1 MAVHDAGIL
10 PPQETGLGV
19 NSWYGKF
26 HMEMYWWHAAHWA
39 LWGRPEILE
48 KSLSHLNADDAAGRG
63 DGQARRVRRA

>member
-1 MAVHDAGIL
+1 MAVHDANSY

-39 LWGRPEILE
+39 LWGHPELLERSLRNLTQLSCRP
-48 KSLSHLNADDAAGRG
+48 
-63 DGQARRVRRA
+63 ARPWPNSKAPKA